1 MLKVLESDKLSVRGA
16 LSLLITHRESSGGLL
31 EVDAHF
37 QNSLRQIR

>member
-1 MLKVLESDKLSVRGA
+1 MINCLLEVPCLAS
-16 LSLLITHRESSGGLL
+16 SLREKSRDGLL